1 MTQLWDTR
9 WVLLAATGATARIFL
24 YSAVL
29 ALALSFVAG
38 VARSASPRW
47 VRWAALV
54 YGELFRG
61 VSLVVQLFWL
71 FFVLPLLGVTL
82 SPQSAAIL
90 GLGLCFGAYGAESV
104 RVALAAVPAGQ
115 LQAAQ
120 ALGLSR
126 RQAFFKVEL
135 PQALPVMLPPL
146 GNLMVMALKATS
158 VTAMITVPELTFT
171 ANALTANLGASAA
184 VFAYVGLA
192 YYAMAKLVLW
202 ISRGLERR
210 VRIVGRSDAGGQGG
224 QGHGI

>member
-9 WVLLAATGATARIFL
+9 WVLLEATGATARIFL
-24 YSAVL
+24 CSAVL
-29 ALALSFVAG
+29 ALVLSFLVG
-38 VARSASPRW
+38 TARSSSLRW
-47 VRWAALV
+47 LRWTALA

-82 SPQSAAIL
+82 SPQGAAIL

-104 RVALAAVPAGQ
+104 RVALASVPPGQ
-115 LQAAQ
+115 VQAAQ

-126 RQAFFKVEL
+126 VQAFFKVEL
-135 PQALPVMLPPL
+135 PQSLPVMLPPL

-158 VTAMITVPELTFT
+158 VTAMITVPELAFT
-171 ANALTANLGASAA
+171 ANALTANMGASVA

-192 YYAMAKLVLW
+192 YYLMAKFVVWLTR
-202 ISRGLERR
+202 SLERR
-210 VRIVGRSDAGGQGG
+210 VRIVGRSTAAGGREN
-224 QGHGI
+224 HAV